1 MDEITVSTFYF
12 ASNKEEADKMK
23 AALDKAREQATGKI
37 RSGDVLRK
45 IILNWIERGGM
56 IWHLKKLIY

>member
-56 IWHLKKLIY
+56 I

>member
-23 AALDKAREQATGKI
+23 AALDKAREQNTGKI

-45 IILNWIERGGM
+45 VILNWIEQGGT
-56 IWHLKKLIY
+56 I

>member
-1 MDEITVSTFYF
+1 MDEITITTFYY

-37 RSGDVLRK
+37 RQFQLSRILRFFV
-45 IILNWIERGGM
+45 IVILIG
-56 IWHLKKLIY
+56 